1 MLQAVKPAMS
11 ARFFRS
17 GSRQAAFEHGDGS
30 GLTPDE
36 SRARECPR
44 LPLKLPGLGGQ
55 RLKLPARSRR
65 DGSCTRHGR
74 KAEQAYRRSDAL
86 ENRRKLMEAWAAYCD
101 PKISNKVV
109 QIGKRNKPVAPPVS
123 ARPTRPFA
131 SAAMSEEDTLYDDRT
146 TRI

>member
-1 MLQAVKPAMS
+1 MSTASAQA
-11 ARFFRS
+11 S
-17 GSRQAAFEHGDGS
+17 GIGRATSQ
-30 GLTPDE
+30 T
-36 SRARECPR
+36 SRAKSETA
-44 LPLKLPGLGGQ
+44 LAHVMG
-55 RLKLPARSRR
+55 
-65 DGSCTRHGR
+65 D